1 MPRKP
6 NPELID
12 DENPEWTDAD
22 FARARPAAEVLR
34 EQFSAET
41 VAQLL
46 KPKRGRPPKATR
58 KRAINIRLSPEVLE
72 YFRAT
77 GPGWQTRVDEV
88 LRSHVT
94 RGAPGFGN
102 LKVRRRHL
110 PTDFD
115 VAALLSPK
123 RRARP

>member
-1 MPRKP
+1 MARKP
-6 NPELID
+6 NPELTD

-34 EQFSAET
+34 EQFGAEA
-41 VAQLL
+41 VAHLL
-46 KPKRGRPPKATR
+46 KPKRGRPLKAAP

-88 LRSHVT
+88 LRRYAT
-94 RGAPGFGN
+94 RRPAPSRFG
-102 LKVRRRHL
+102 
-110 PTDFD
+110 
-115 VAALLSPK
+115 K
-123 RRARP
+123 RRGNRRSASA

>member
-34 EQFSAET
+34 EQFGAE
-41 VAQLL
+41 AAAHLL
-46 KPKRGRPPKATR
+46 KPKRGRPPKAAP
-58 KRAINIRLSPEVLE
+58 KRATNIRLSPEVLQF
-72 YFRAT
+72 FRAT

-88 LRSHVT
+88 LKAHVV
-94 RGAPGFGN
+94 RGAKRTPA
-102 LKVRRRHL
+102 RRRG
-110 PTDFD
+110 
-115 VAALLSPK
+115 A
-123 RRARP
+123 RRSARA

>member
-34 EQFSAET
+34 EQFGAEA

-46 KPKRGRPPKATR
+46 KPKRGRPLKAAR

-88 LRSHVT
+88 LKSHVV
-94 RGAPGFGN
+94 RGA
-102 LKVRRRHL
+102 KRTSARRRS
-110 PTDFD
+110 
-115 VAALLSPK
+115 A
-123 RRARP
+123 RRSARA

>member
-12 DENPEWTDAD
+12 DENPEWTEAD

-34 EQFSAET
+34 EQFGAEA
-41 VAQLL
+41 VAHLL
-46 KPKRGRPPKATR
+46 KPKRGRPPKAAR

-72 YFRAT
+72 FFRAT

-88 LRSHVT
+88 LKSHVV
-94 RGAPGFGN
+94 RGAKRATG
-102 LKVRRRHL
+102 RRRS
-110 PTDFD
+110 
-115 VAALLSPK
+115 A
-123 RRARP
+123 RRSARA